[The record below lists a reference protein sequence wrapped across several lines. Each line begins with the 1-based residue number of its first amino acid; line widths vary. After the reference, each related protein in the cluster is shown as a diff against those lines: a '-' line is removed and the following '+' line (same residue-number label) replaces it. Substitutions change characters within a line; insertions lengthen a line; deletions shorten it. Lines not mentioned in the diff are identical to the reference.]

1 MNTKLIPIIIM
12 MSYLCCYAT
21 TNNVPAL
28 TLPDFITANHRELD
42 EACIIL
48 LKNRQKQMEY
58 MISQFNDEKTSID
71 AKGYI
76 VYLLGKLRY
85 DEAIPFLVEHI
96 DFDAHSDK
104 SRHYYMLETVYKY
117 PGIQSLYEL
126 SLPAIKAILT
136 ALKTETNPKKRRLL
150 LYTIKRF
157 GNNTGKVF
165 IETELKNRGES
176 SDYIDSVIAEYEA
189 VKSIFG

>member
-21 TNNVPAL
+21 TNNVPAV
-28 TLPDFITANHRELD
+28 TLPDFTTANHRQLD

-58 MISQFNDEKTSID
+58 MISQFNDESTSID

-76 VYLLGKLRY
+76 IYLLGKLRY
-85 DEAIPFLVEHI
+85 DDSIPFLVEHI

-104 SRHYYMLETVYKY
+104 SRHYYMLETVIKY
-117 PGIQSLYEL
+117 PAML
-126 SLPAIKAILT
+126 SLIEFGNPAMKAILT
-136 ALKTETNPKKRRLL
+136 ALKTETNPRRRHLML
-150 LYTIKRF
+150 FTIRQKEGGR
-157 GNNTGKVF
+157 GKTF
-165 IETELKNRGES
+165 IETELKYRNAS
-176 SDYIDSVIAEYEA
+176 STYIDSVISEYKAIKNMYE
-189 VKSIFG
+189 